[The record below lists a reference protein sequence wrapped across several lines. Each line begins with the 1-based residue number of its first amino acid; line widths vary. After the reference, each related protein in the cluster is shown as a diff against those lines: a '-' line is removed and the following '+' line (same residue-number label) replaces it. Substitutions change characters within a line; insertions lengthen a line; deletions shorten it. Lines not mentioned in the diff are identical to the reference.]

1 MHAYIFEDSASFQTY
16 YSYWLLSFILEQ
28 TGPIYMYTKILGH
41 NCCMRLISVIS
52 YHHWN
57 VREAQV
63 MTSFL
68 LLCEA
73 KINAGLSPGVRNQ

>member
-1 MHAYIFEDSASFQTY
+1 
-16 YSYWLLSFILEQ
+16 
-28 TGPIYMYTKILGH
+28 MYTKILGH
-41 NCCMRLISVIS
+41 NCCMRLMSDTS

-63 MTSFL
+63 KTSFL
-68 LLCEA
+68 SLCEA